1 MYWKRG
7 GKQNTLRTEAGVSN
21 RYYFRGWRSFRRGAV
36 STDSK
41 PRGQTLVC
49 KFAFAAF
56 GILSDRRSL
65 LARAVCM
72 PATEVDELKA
82 MFASPPRPNSPP
94 RESALPLT
102 RIAKFAVADENSR
115 LATQGR
121 IEREE
126 RLRQREEL
134 QQQRLSKAQANR
146 DAILATNARAKLH
159 QDLTREKNQNL
170 VRSIRATEAEWQV
183 EREQAH
189 EGFREEARKRVLI
202 ANALD
207 ARLDAQEAAVD
218 QEERKQGT
226 MMRIEVKRQV
236 EEVRQQ
242 MLMENQHVAALS
254 KAQTEAAV
262 LDAAKQ
268 VAIRKKLAGQV
279 TRQDSIAW
287 KAERDQING
296 LYAIRADVGKS
307 AAQTTRE
314 LKNKNMDEMY
324 REKKRSVTRDKKERA
339 IDFAVAEEK
348 AKQLQAKRDFV
359 ERKYRSQFAA
369 QDEAEKW
376 NTVPLRRF
384 FG

>member
-1 MYWKRG
+1 M
-7 GKQNTLRTEAGVSN
+7 
-21 RYYFRGWRSFRRGAV
+21 
-36 STDSK
+36 
-41 PRGQTLVC
+41 
-49 KFAFAAF
+49 
-56 GILSDRRSL
+56 
-65 LARAVCM
+65 
-72 PATEVDELKA
+72 
-82 MFASPPRPNSPP
+82 
-94 RESALPLT
+94 
-102 RIAKFAVADENSR
+102 
-115 LATQGR
+115 
-121 IEREE
+121 
-126 RLRQREEL
+126 
-134 QQQRLSKAQANR
+134 QQQRLIKAQANR

-339 IDFAVAEEK
+339 IDFTVAEEK